1 MRLPSYCVTEY
12 RPGRTYGSIS
22 ARLKYASKGNP
33 ARGPGVRD
41 EQRHPLDGHER
52 GDHSNGLRK
61 PAMGTMDDRRGRYA
75 TYTARLV
82 DAALTPPGHTPPAL
96 RRAVLARASGAPGE
110 DVPPALAAY
119 VDKVAR
125 HAYKVTDEDLG
136 RLQQAG
142 HSDDALFE
150 VTVSAALGAA
160 LGRLERGLAA
170 LRGESSRPDP
180 LSALDPHPLSPS
192 PFGRGGTPD

>member
-1 MRLPSYCVTEY
+1 MHGT
-12 RPGRTYGSIS
+12 
-22 ARLKYASKGNP
+22 
-33 ARGPGVRD
+33 
-41 EQRHPLDGHER
+41 PLDGHAR
-52 GDHSNGLRK
+52 SGHSSGLET

-75 TYTARLV
+75 AYTARLV
-82 DAALTPPGHTPPAL
+82 DTVVTQPGHTPPEL
-96 RRAVLARASGAPGE
+96 RRAVLERAFGPHPLSKPETSSPLSGTERGTGGE
-110 DVPPALAAY
+110 DLAAY

-125 HAYKVTDEDLG
+125 HAYKVTDEDVG

-170 LRGESSRPDP
+170 LRGESSPPVP
-180 LSALDPHPLSPS
+180 LSATR
-192 PFGRGGTPD
+192 RGGTRD